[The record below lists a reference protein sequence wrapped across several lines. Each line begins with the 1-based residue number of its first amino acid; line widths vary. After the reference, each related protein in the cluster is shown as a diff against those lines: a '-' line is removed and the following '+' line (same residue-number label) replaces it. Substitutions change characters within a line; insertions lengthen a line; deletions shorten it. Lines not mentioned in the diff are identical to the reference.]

1 VYAGGGGALTLVEGS
16 TFCVS
21 ASSGDVLP
29 GRAQGLFVADT
40 RVVSTWQLE
49 VNGAPVEP
57 LTTIEDESYRAT
69 FVARTVPRLGLAD
82 STLLVQRS
90 RYVGDGMREDLL
102 LRNVGSEAAGVIVG
116 YIVGADF
123 ADLFAVKEGRTGH
136 LPDVEVAVGPDTLTY
151 RCTVDGTTHSATVTA
166 TREPVVTPGAVTY
179 RAVVPARGE

>member
-1 VYAGGGGALTLVEGS
+1 VTAAWSSGAGPPVYAGGGGALTLVEGS

-40 RVVSTWQLE
+40 RVVSTWQLQ

-102 LRNVGSEAAGVIVG
+102 LRNVGPEAAGVVVG
-116 YIVGADF
+116 YIVSADF
-123 ADLFAVKEGRTGH
+123 ADLFAVKEGRPAIFPTSRSPLG
-136 LPDVEVAVGPDTLTY
+136 
-151 RCTVDGTTHSATVTA
+151 R
-166 TREPVVTPGAVTY
+166 TR
-179 RAVVPARGE
+179 